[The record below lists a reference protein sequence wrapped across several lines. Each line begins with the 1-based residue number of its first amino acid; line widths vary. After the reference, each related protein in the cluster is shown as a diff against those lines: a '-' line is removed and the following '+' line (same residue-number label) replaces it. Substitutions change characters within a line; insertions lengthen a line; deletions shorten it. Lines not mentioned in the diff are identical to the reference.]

1 MVPDTSSTTS
11 ISLSRPPL
19 YPSQS
24 PSLFFPLSFDFVIN
38 PNFTSLFRLVFATGY
53 PKRFKSRREKISE
66 LLFSCR
72 VNRCIRCDHLELT
85 IPGDDEEGEAN
96 LGCGVAGDDGV
107 TRPISVLLES
117 LRKLQLMSLNLDILK
132 KLKAFDADAR
142 SEKLQDLNKKNSK
155 LLMQTQSS
163 SLLRGNFKRATN
175 NMRTIQAG
183 TLMNNYAHI
192 FDAKPLIGLPQ
203 QDL

>member
-1 MVPDTSSTTS
+1 MGLRAFRQWNQSEVKTAENEGIVDAGPGDDECETKEDILLTSSTTS

-24 PSLFFPLSFDFVIN
+24 PSPFFPLSFDFVIN

-66 LLFSCR
+66 LLFYCR

-107 TRPISVLLES
+107 TRVDVDEDYEEAGANLGVARILE
-117 LRKLQLMSLNLDILK
+117 
-132 KLKAFDADAR
+132 KASIDVFEFGY
-142 SEKLQDLNKKNSK
+142 S
-155 LLMQTQSS
+155 
-163 SLLRGNFKRATN
+163 
-175 NMRTIQAG
+175 
-183 TLMNNYAHI
+183 
-192 FDAKPLIGLPQ
+192 
-203 QDL
+203 